1 MTSNTIKVF
10 AGNLPF
16 SVNDEQLKA
25 MFAPAGNVVSATVIY
40 RGTRSL
46 GYGFVEMDNEASA
59 KKAVDMMN
67 KSTVDSRQIN
77 VEVARPRAPG
87 DTAPRGGAGG
97 AGAGGVGEDGAARG
111 RRRRTRGRGPRADG
125 SAGGADGGASGGG
138 AQSGQQNRAPAVPRA
153 DRVQSQTT
161 VFVANLPF
169 TVDNAALLAAFKNV
183 KAIDAQVSMRRGGRS
198 KGFGFVLFAN
208 NADQQKAI
216 AAMDGKTIGDR
227 EVAVKA
233 ALTEFAV
240 EKLRNEQQ
248 AASDA
253 AAGISAGGASSSSSG
268 ATSTPPR
275 AASGA
280 GAAAAG
286 GAAAG
291 GAAGGAGSRNAS
303 AKK

>member
-1 MTSNTIKVF
+1 
-10 AGNLPF
+10 
-16 SVNDEQLKA
+16 

-77 VEVARPRAPG
+77 VEVARPRAAG

-125 SAGGADGGASGGG
+125 STGGADGGAGGAGG
-138 AQSGQQNRAPAVPRA
+138 AQSGQQTRAPAVPRA

-216 AAMDGKTIGDR
+216 AAMDGKTVGDR

-253 AAGISAGGASSSSSG
+253 AAGIHAGAGASSTSSTAG
-268 ATSTPPR
+268 ATATPPR

-280 GAAAAG
+280 NAGA
-286 GAAAG
+286 

>member
-16 SVNDEQLKA
+16 STNDEQLKA

-46 GYGFVEMDNEASA
+46 GYGFVEMDSEASA

-87 DTAPRGGAGG
+87 DAAPRGTGG
-97 AGAGGVGEDGAARG
+97 AGAGGVGGEDGASRG
-111 RRRRTRGRGPRADG
+111 RRRRNRGRGPRAGGDG
-125 SAGGADGGASGGG
+125 ATGGAGGDNG
-138 AQSGQQNRAPAVPRA
+138 AQQGGQQTRAPAVPRA

-169 TVDNAALLAAFKNV
+169 TVDNAALLAAFKGV
-183 KAIDAQVSMRRGGRS
+183 KAVDAQVSMRRGGRS
-198 KGFGFVLFAN
+198 KGFGFVLFGN

-216 AAMDGKTIGDR
+216 AAMDGKSIDGR
-227 EVAVKA
+227 EIAVKA

-253 AAGISAGGASSSSSG
+253 ANSGGNTGATSSG
-268 ATSTPPR
+268 AAPR

-280 GAAAAG
+280 AAG
-286 GAAAG
+286 G
-291 GAAGGAGSRNAS
+291 GSRNMSGNAS
-303 AKK
+303 GNKK